1 MTRCVLSEPRPGIEL
16 RLVHN
21 FCHEILLGRLFV
33 GSLRLEVSAAQAGS
47 GTSTGS
53 LSRGAGRPSP
63 GSRLA
68 CSLGGRRACGPEW
81 GSMPPRPR
89 WAPSSPCRSG
99 AATEKPL
106 LMGTRD
112 STMHLSW
119 WRTPGPPLPGPHRW
133 AGSVK
138 TLRQQRMCTENQ
150 SSEKPERPPKTPTQP
165 LAPSGSVCSVT
176 PAGSTPGSAPSL
188 PRPPAAAHL
197 PVPSAPQTPHLSSHL
212 WWEPL
217 DGSPKLPRSVMP
229 HLTVRPGDL
238 SEEGRD
244 TASFGLA
251 APSSGSGSPL
261 PPLLPSDVSGP
272 STQNLLIL

>member
-1 MTRCVLSEPRPGIEL
+1 M
-16 RLVHN
+16 
-21 FCHEILLGRLFV
+21 
-33 GSLRLEVSAAQAGS
+33 GSLRLEVPAAQAGS

-53 LSRGAGRPSP
+53 LLRGAGRPSP

-119 WRTPGPPLPGPHRW
+119 WRTPGPLLPGPHRW

-197 PVPSAPQTPHLSSHL
+197 PIPSAPQTPHLSSHL
-212 WWEPL
+212 WWEPP
-217 DGSPKLPRSVMP
+217 DGSPKLPRSIMP

-238 SEEGRD
+238 SERAGTRP
-244 TASFGLA
+244 ALVWLPPA
-251 APSSGSGSPL
+251 AAQALPFLPSSPATFLGPAPRTSLSFKLSAEPRSP
-261 PPLLPSDVSGP
+261 S
-272 STQNLLIL
+272 

>member
-1 MTRCVLSEPRPGIEL
+1 MRYPLPELGPGPAPGPCPREQAGPPQAAGW
-16 RLVHN
+16 RA
-21 FCHEILLGRLFV
+21 LLGDGGPV
-33 GSLRLEVSAAQAGS
+33 APDGGACPHGPGGLRPLPVAQ
-47 GTSTGS
+47 
-53 LSRGAGRPSP
+53 
-63 GSRLA
+63 
-68 CSLGGRRACGPEW
+68 
-81 GSMPPRPR
+81 
-89 WAPSSPCRSG
+89 G

-112 STMHLSW
+112 STMRLSW
-119 WRTPGPPLPGPHRW
+119 WRTPGPLLPGPHRW

-138 TLRQQRMCTENQ
+138 TLRQQRTCTENQ

-197 PVPSAPQTPHLSSHL
+197 PVPSAP
-212 WWEPL
+212 
-217 DGSPKLPRSVMP
+217 
-229 HLTVRPGDL
+229 VRPPICLHTFGGNLRTGLQSCLDPSRPTRLSALRDWAEAGDL

-261 PPLLPSDVSGP
+261 PPLLPAGVSGP
-272 STQNLLIL
+272 RQHPEPHYPLISVLSRAPQARGPYFASLSSAL

>member
-1 MTRCVLSEPRPGIEL
+1 M
-16 RLVHN
+16 
-21 FCHEILLGRLFV
+21 
-33 GSLRLEVSAAQAGS
+33 GSLRLEVPAAQAGS

-53 LSRGAGRPSP
+53 LPQGAGRPSP

-68 CSLGGRRACGPEW
+68 CSLGGQRACGPGW

-99 AATEKPL
+99 AVTEKPL

-112 STMHLSW
+112 STMRLSW

-138 TLRQQRMCTENQ
+138 TLRQQRTCTENQ
-150 SSEKPERPPKTPTQP
+150 SSERPERPPKTPTQP

-176 PAGSTPGSAPSL
+176 PVGSTLGSAPSL

-197 PVPSAPQTPHLSSHL
+197 PVPSAP
-212 WWEPL
+212 
-217 DGSPKLPRSVMP
+217 
-229 HLTVRPGDL
+229 VRPPICLHTFGGNLRTGLQSCLDPSRPTRLSALRDGAEAGDL

-261 PPLLPSDVSGP
+261 PPLLPAGVSGP
-272 STQNLLIL
+272 RQHPEPPYPLISVLSRAPQARGPYFASLSSAL